1 MPAVRHN
8 GVAAMKDGPI
18 RRTVKAAALGVFHLN
33 LWADRARRRA
43 LGERPYRLGG
53 ACRRCAACCEAPAV
67 RVHALL
73 WLAPLL
79 RRSFLWWQEKV
90 NGFVLVDARRRERTF
105 VFRCTHFDRATRS
118 CDSYASRP
126 GMCRDYP
133 RALLYQASPELLP
146 GCGYRPLARNA
157 AALKRALD
165 ARPLSAEQRERLARQ
180 LYLE

>member
-1 MPAVRHN
+1 
-8 GVAAMKDGPI
+8 
-18 RRTVKAAALGVFHLN
+18 VKAVALGAFRLN
-33 LWADRARRRA
+33 LWADRSRRAA

-53 ACRRCAACCEAPAV
+53 TCQRCAACCEAPAV
-67 RVHALL
+67 RVHALV

-90 NGFVLVDARRRERTF
+90 HG
-105 VFRCTHFDRATRS
+105 CTHFDRATRS

-180 LYLE
+180 LHLE

>member
-1 MPAVRHN
+1 MR
-8 GVAAMKDGPI
+8 DGAL
-18 RRTVKAAALGVFHLN
+18 RRSVKAAALGVFYLD

-43 LGERPYRLGG
+43 LGERSYRLGG
-53 ACRRCAACCEAPAV
+53 DCRRCAACCEAPAI
-67 RVHALL
+67 RVHALV

-79 RRSFLWWQEKV
+79 RRAFLWWQRAV
-90 NGFVLVDARRRERTF
+90 NGFVLVELLRAERTF
-105 VFRCTHFDRATRS
+105 VFRCTHFDRASRS

-133 RALLYQASPELLP
+133 RALLYQANPELLP

-165 ARPLSAEQRERLARQ
+165 ARPLSAEQRERLARE
-180 LYLE
+180 LHLD

>member
-1 MPAVRHN
+1 MR
-8 GVAAMKDGPI
+8 DGPI
-18 RRTVKAAALGVFHLN
+18 RRTVKAVALGAFHLN
-33 LWADRARRRA
+33 LWADRSRRAA

-53 ACRRCAACCEAPAV
+53 TCQRCAACCEAPAV
-67 RVHALL
+67 RVHALV

-90 NGFVLVDARRRERTF
+90 NGFVLVEARRRERTF
-105 VFRCTHFDRATRS
+105 VFRCTHFDPATRS

-157 AALKRALD
+157 VALKRALD

>member
-1 MPAVRHN
+1 MR
-8 GVAAMKDGPI
+8 DGPI
-18 RRTVKAAALGVFHLN
+18 RRSVKAVALGAFRLN
-33 LWADRARRRA
+33 LWADRSRRAA

-53 ACRRCAACCEAPAV
+53 TCQRCAACCEAPAV
-67 RVHALL
+67 RVHALV

-90 NGFVLVDARRRERTF
+90 NGFVLVELLRRERTF
-105 VFRCTHFDRATRS
+105 VFRCTHFDLATRS

-180 LYLE
+180 LHLE